1 MHSKRL
7 KYSQFSSSSLLLP
20 PQVCVK
26 NSLYQDAVSDTFSR
40 LSSLR
45 IFSSQPL
52 PATGQR
58 NLQSPEQFA
67 LAHLLGLPI
76 SWSLATDL
84 TMKSERT
91 LRPRSVKSGSAE
103 QRTRKGHL
111 SGICKSWP
119 IKHSGLKSK
128 GMHNPRNMCYRR
140 SVMQAF
146 LHLPQFMHWI
156 KRHGNDPYP
165 CRMKRLIGIYW
176 DRENTQN
183 EVPRNAVRQFDQSLL
198 NANNPVFPL
207 SVNRQEDA
215 GDFYRFLRDAFSSAS
230 TALAWRNESDA
241 LFGMELRIQDVCGCG
256 RLTLRPDSRFGLI
269 LPVGRKKDSIKKAIE
284 KHFSPGTLD
293 KRCESCATTVEH
305 SSKAL
310 IESAPEI
317 LILQL
322 IIYYSDGSKKRT
334 DIHFDQ

>member
-1 MHSKRL
+1 
-7 KYSQFSSSSLLLP
+7 
-20 PQVCVK
+20 
-26 NSLYQDAVSDTFSR
+26 
-40 LSSLR
+40 
-45 IFSSQPL
+45 
-52 PATGQR
+52 
-58 NLQSPEQFA
+58 
-67 LAHLLGLPI
+67 
-76 SWSLATDL
+76 
-84 TMKSERT
+84 
-91 LRPRSVKSGSAE
+91 
-103 QRTRKGHL
+103 
-111 SGICKSWP
+111 
-119 IKHSGLKSK
+119 
-128 GMHNPRNMCYRR
+128 MCYRR

-165 CRMKRLIGIYW
+165 CRYANGPPSKNIKISPNCPACRMKRLIGIYW

-215 GDFYRFLRDAFSSAS
+215 GDFYRFLRDVFSSAS
-230 TALAWRNESDA
+230 IAQAWRNESDA

-256 RLTLRPDSRFGLI
+256 RLTLRPDPRFGLI
-269 LPVGRKKDSIKKAIE
+269 LPVGGKKDSIKKAIE
-284 KHFSPGTLD
+284 KLFSPGTLD

-322 IIYYSDGSKKRT
+322 IIYHSDGSKKRT
-334 DIHFDQ
+334 DIHFDQWLDLKRFQRDQDENLQYKLSSVISHAGASVKSGHYISHVSGPQGFFVISDQDIRKSTLSAFTAPKQRHPGYRSTFDPYLLTYTRTES